1 MSDEINPAQQRGISV
16 DVLAE
21 RLSNHTQA
29 MSAQFDALHHHFAAL
44 EVKVD
49 SYGDKVAG
57 IETAL
62 HEHVAMQH
70 HAGTRDAIVQI
81 TNRQLDAER
90 KFGELD
96 RQLAGIREE
105 KLVENAAN
113 QARQKQRSQGL
124 SAVDKAIGLAM
135 GAAVILIQVLK

>member
-1 MSDEINPAQQRGISV
+1 
-16 DVLAE
+16 
-21 RLSNHTQA
+21 

-62 HEHVAMQH
+62 HEHVSMQH
-70 HAGTRDAIVQI
+70 HAGTRDSIVQMQ
-81 TNRQLDAER
+81 NRQIEVER
-90 KFGELD
+90 KFGEID
-96 RQLAGIREE
+96 RQLNTIREE
-105 KLVENAAN
+105 KLVENAAA

-135 GAAVILIQVLK
+135 GAAVIALQFLK

>member
-1 MSDEINPAQQRGISV
+1 MPDELNPAQRGISV

-62 HEHVAMQH
+62 HEHVTMQH
-70 HAGTRDAIVQI
+70 HAGTRDSIVQI
-81 TNRQLDAER
+81 TNRHVEFER
-90 KFGELD
+90 KFGDID
-96 RQLAGIREE
+96 RQLNTIREE
-105 KLVENAAN
+105 KLIENAAAN
-113 QARQKQRSQGL
+113 ARQKQRSQGL

-135 GAAVILIQVLK
+135 GFAVIVMQLLR